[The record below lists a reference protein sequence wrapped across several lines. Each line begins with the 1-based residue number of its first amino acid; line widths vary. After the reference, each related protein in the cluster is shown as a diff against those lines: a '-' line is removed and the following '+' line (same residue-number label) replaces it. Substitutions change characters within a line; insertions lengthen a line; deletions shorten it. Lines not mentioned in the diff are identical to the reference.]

1 MLKISLIMTPHLL
14 NLKPDHLFAAL
25 LSGIPA
31 LLNLGIFIYMRRKLP
46 DYKIT
51 RLFSLFLL
59 ALISW
64 QLNDTL
70 TRLSGNSETVKLF
83 NSLLNVG
90 TIFTAPLGLHF
101 ALLYINKR
109 KIAESLTGQIFIY
122 LPSALIMIGTL
133 YQHDSF
139 LVYIS
144 DFWGWVYKTN
154 SGSVWA
160 YESYW
165 IACVALLTLSLFW
178 YNVFRTRHTDRFKP
192 ALLIAAGF
200 SIPVIQGI
208 LTEVVIPAMGYPSVP
223 ITTLCFTIFS
233 IATLIAITHYRIFNI
248 NESLKIPTI
257 LGTLTDMLIVVSSD
271 GNIRYM
277 NKRGLT
283 ALGVSKISIQEE
295 KIESFFSE
303 KENERY
309 TIYDELILPA
319 LSGQRV
325 NGYMTSM
332 KTAKNERIDVLISAT
347 AFSNGGK
354 EQQLLLLVNDIS
366 NQLQTA
372 QELAKRENELK
383 EKNAELE
390 TFFYRAT
397 HDLKGPSAS
406 IIGLV
411 QLAKM
416 EGVDPSAM
424 EYIDKIETSAR
435 QLEGILLEF
444 IRIIHIQEREV
455 QPVRID
461 FDEMIAEIIQP
472 IKYRTKNSV
481 SNFRVHVDCS
491 QPFFTDKGMMNSIL
505 YNLINNAVNYKKKQ
519 PNEESYVEVEV
530 IRSNNGINIW
540 VRDNGIGIPQE
551 IQRDIFNIF
560 FRGSE
565 SSKGTGLGLY
575 IVKSAVNKLHGH
587 IYLDS
592 QPGKGTSFH
601 IYIPQGGFSQEKEQ
615 TPVALTA

>member
-1 MLKISLIMTPHLL
+1 M
-14 NLKPDHLFAAL
+14 
-25 LSGIPA
+25 
-31 LLNLGIFIYMRRKLP
+31 
-46 DYKIT
+46 
-51 RLFSLFLL
+51 
-59 ALISW
+59 
-64 QLNDTL
+64 
-70 TRLSGNSETVKLF
+70 
-83 NSLLNVG
+83 
-90 TIFTAPLGLHF
+90 
-101 ALLYINKR
+101 
-109 KIAESLTGQIFIY
+109 
-122 LPSALIMIGTL
+122 
-133 YQHDSF
+133 
-139 LVYIS
+139 
-144 DFWGWVYKTN
+144 
-154 SGSVWA
+154 
-160 YESYW
+160 
-165 IACVALLTLSLFW
+165 
-178 YNVFRTRHTDRFKP
+178 
-192 ALLIAAGF
+192 
-200 SIPVIQGI
+200 
-208 LTEVVIPAMGYPSVP
+208 
-223 ITTLCFTIFS
+223 
-233 IATLIAITHYRIFNI
+233 
-248 NESLKIPTI
+248 
-257 LGTLTDMLIVVSSD
+257 
-271 GNIRYM
+271 
-277 NKRGLT
+277 
-283 ALGVSKISIQEE
+283 
-295 KIESFFSE
+295 
-303 KENERY
+303 
-309 TIYDELILPA
+309 
-319 LSGQRV
+319 
-325 NGYMTSM
+325 
-332 KTAKNERIDVLISAT
+332 
-347 AFSNGGK
+347 
-354 EQQLLLLVNDIS
+354 LVNDIS
-366 NQLQTA
+366 NQLHTA

>member
-1 MLKISLIMTPHLL
+1 MLKISPIMTPYLL
-14 NLKPDHLFAAL
+14 NLKPDHFFAAL

-31 LLNLGIFIYMRRKLP
+31 LLNLGIFIYIRRKLP

-59 ALISW
+59 ALVSW

-178 YNVFRTRHTDRFKP
+178 YNVFRTRHTDRFKS
-192 ALLIAAGF
+192 ALLIAVGF

-208 LTEVVIPAMGYPSVP
+208 LTEVIIPAMGYPAIP

-233 IATLIAITHYRIFNI
+233 VATLIAITHYRIFNI

-257 LGTLTDMLIVVSSD
+257 LGTLTDMLIVVSSN

-461 FDEMIAEIIQP
+461 FDEMISEIIQP

-481 SNFRVHVDCS
+481 NNFRVHVDCS
-491 QPFFTDKGMMNSIL
+491 QPFFTDKGMLNSIL

-519 PNEESYVEVEV
+519 PTEESFVEVEV
-530 IRSNNGINIW
+530 IRDSNGVNIW
-540 VRDNGIGIPQE
+540 VRDNGIGIPPE